1 MKLYKKIKHN
11 EKKYMYRTQTLAS
24 DVQGQG
30 HSQVSEVKSLLYC
43 TKIKG
48 IPLKRANIFLSETV
62 CIRLISFPAF
72 EKKVRKGVLLQY
84 FFSVL
89 QYILYILMV
98 HQIFLKKQ
106 TIFFLHV

>member
-72 EKKVRKGVLLQY
+72 EKKGTKGSFVAVL
-84 FFSVL
+84 FFPF
-89 QYILYILMV
+89 YN
-98 HQIFLKKQ
+98 IFY
-106 TIFFLHV
+106 TF